1 VILDWRGRWLFRGGG
16 VFYEVGGRME
26 VMDGVLVGGG
36 DDGEGGEEEMEGN
49 GGSDEDGCGLVAGAE
64 DESGASRDGVDKM
77 S

>member
-1 VILDWRGRWLFRGGG
+1 
-16 VFYEVGGRME
+16 ME